1 MSQLNALA
9 LRVSRMEPQQAA
21 AMMGEES
28 EATIAAVL
36 SLLPPAKAIALLPRF
51 EAARRSAILSAA
63 TAEQRRQW
71 LHNQEYSKGTVG
83 ELMEPAVALFP
94 PSRTVFEAVQQLR
107 DMVRQAFITY
117 VYVVDT
123 DRRLIGVV
131 VMRELLLAQPAQA
144 LADIMIEH
152 PFFLKATQS
161 VTDVIPL
168 VHTRHFPEYPVCAEG
183 GVIVGIV
190 RGYAL
195 FHQQM
200 LEVSAQ
206 PSKMVGIDREERI
219 QTGPWRSVHLRHP
232 WLQFNLVS
240 SFLAAGVV
248 GFYEDTV
255 AQFLAV
261 AAFVPVMVGQSASTG
276 AQALAVALR
285 GLTLGEFK
293 HEDWQALIVKE
304 ARVGLVN
311 GALVGATA
319 ALAMFVYASL
329 QHQARAASL
338 AIVMLLA
345 MIISTLLSSVV
356 GAAMPLAMKRWGCDP
371 AVASTILVGGLT
383 RIVSIASFLAL
394 THWILL

>member
-1 MSQLNALA
+1 MSQLNVLA

-21 AMMGEES
+21 AMVRNGS
-28 EATIAAVL
+28 HDCGR
-36 SLLPPAKAIALLPRF
+36 SQFLPPAKAIALLPRF

-94 PSRTVFEAVQQLR
+94 PSRTVFEVVQQLR

-131 VMRELLLAQPAQA
+131 VMRELLLAQPVQA

-240 SFLAAGVV
+240 SFL
-248 GFYEDTV
+248 
-255 AQFLAV
+255 
-261 AAFVPVMVGQSASTG
+261 
-276 AQALAVALR
+276 R
-285 GLTLGEFK
+285 
-293 HEDWQALIVKE
+293 
-304 ARVGLVN
+304 RV
-311 GALVGATA
+311 
-319 ALAMFVYASL
+319 SL
-329 QHQARAASL
+329 
-338 AIVMLLA
+338 
-345 MIISTLLSSVV
+345 
-356 GAAMPLAMKRWGCDP
+356 DF
-371 AVASTILVGGLT
+371 T
-383 RIVSIASFLAL
+383 RIPWHSSLRLRRLSQSWWGNLPARERKLWQWPYAA
-394 THWILL
+394 

>member
-94 PSRTVFEAVQQLR
+94 PSRKVFEAVQQLR
-107 DMVRQAFITY
+107 DMVRQAFISY

-123 DRRLIGVV
+123 DRRLSGVV

-183 GVIVGIV
+183 GVMVGIV
-190 RGYAL
+190 
-195 FHQQM
+195 
-200 LEVSAQ
+200 
-206 PSKMVGIDREERI
+206 REERI

-285 GLTLGEFK
+285 GLTLGEFQ
-293 HEDWQALIVKE
+293 HEDWKALIVKE

-319 ALAMFVYASL
+319 ALAMF
-329 QHQARAASL
+329 
-338 AIVMLLA
+338 
-345 MIISTLLSSVV
+345 
-356 GAAMPLAMKRWGCDP
+356 
-371 AVASTILVGGLT
+371 
-383 RIVSIASFLAL
+383 
-394 THWILL
+394 